1 MKDINDLREQF
12 LNDKFKKYDQG
23 KEKYT
28 MIPQL
33 ALKQVARVFTHGAD
47 KYGDFNYSKQCDV
60 LRYIDA
66 MQRHTN
72 QYLTGEDMDESTEAV
87 EEEYEIDEAALEE
100 DEELEEVDKSSGIG
114 KGDNKLSEVQAE
126 LKEYK
131 EAVSFLKDKLHE
143 VNILN
148 AKLLFTN
155 KLFKQ

>member
-72 QYLTGEDMDESTEAV
+72 QYLTGEDMDESGVHHLACV
-87 EEEYEIDEAALEE
+87 AANALMVL
-100 DEELEEVDKSSGIG
+100 DG
-114 KGDNKLSEVQAE
+114 
-126 LKEYK
+126 
-131 EAVSFLKDKLHE
+131 
-143 VNILN
+143 ILN
-148 AKLLFTN
+148 ETMIDNRN
-155 KLFKQ
+155 KFYGKKSMDI

>member
-1 MKDINDLREQF
+1 MKDINDLREEF

-33 ALKQVARVFTHGAD
+33 ALKQVAKVFTHGAD

-72 QYLTGEDMDESTEAV
+72 QYLTGEDMDESGVHHLACV
-87 EEEYEIDEAALEE
+87 AANALMAL
-100 DEELEEVDKSSGIG
+100 DG
-114 KGDNKLSEVQAE
+114 
-126 LKEYK
+126 
-131 EAVSFLKDKLHE
+131 
-143 VNILN
+143 ILN
-148 AKLLFTN
+148 ETMIDNRN
-155 KLFKQ
+155 KAYESISIHRR

>member
-33 ALKQVARVFTHGAD
+33 ALKQVAKVFTHGAD

-72 QYLTGEDMDESTEAV
+72 QYLTGEDMDESGVHHLACV
-87 EEEYEIDEAALEE
+87 AANALMAL
-100 DEELEEVDKSSGIG
+100 DG
-114 KGDNKLSEVQAE
+114 
-126 LKEYK
+126 
-131 EAVSFLKDKLHE
+131 
-143 VNILN
+143 ILN
-148 AKLLFTN
+148 KTMIDNRN
-155 KLFKQ
+155 KAYENTSIYRR

>member
-33 ALKQVARVFTHGAD
+33 ALKQVAKVFTHGAD

-72 QYLTGEDMDESTEAV
+72 QYLTGEDMDESGVHHLACV
-87 EEEYEIDEAALEE
+87 AANALMAL
-100 DEELEEVDKSSGIG
+100 DG
-114 KGDNKLSEVQAE
+114 
-126 LKEYK
+126 
-131 EAVSFLKDKLHE
+131 
-143 VNILN
+143 ILN
-148 AKLLFTN
+148 ETMIDNRN
-155 KLFKQ
+155 KAYENTPIYRR